1 MWRLPLI
8 CLLFWGGL
16 FAADSHAADPTA
28 ATTGLAWQPDLH
40 TAHKVAV
47 REQKPLLLV
56 FGADWCGFCKKLEQ
70 TTLEDKDLVRYIN
83 TSFVP
88 VHLDADKDERICEIL
103 EVSSLPC
110 TVILTPDADLL
121 DKFIGYLDVAGYQ
134 RKLVA
139 AQRLHA
145 RLQQTA
151 GVSERR

>member
-8 CLLFWGGL
+8 FVLFWGGL
-16 FAADSHAADPTA
+16 FAVDSRAADPTA
-28 ATTGLAWQPDLH
+28 ATRGLAWQSDLH

-47 REQKPLLLV
+47 KEKKPLLLV

-70 TTLEDKDLVRYIN
+70 TTLEDKDLVRYVN
-83 TSFVP
+83 STFVP

-121 DKFIGYLDVAGYQ
+121 DKFIGYLDTAAYQ

-151 GVSERR
+151 GVSERP

>member
-1 MWRLPLI
+1 MSNTVLKSCWLVVI
-8 CLLFWGGL
+8 C
-16 FAADSHAADPTA
+16 AAMAAADPPQQQS
-28 ATTGLAWQPDLH
+28 TGLAWQPDLH
-40 TAHKVAV
+40 TAHKVAT
-47 REQKPLLLV
+47 RDKKPLLLV

-70 TTLEDKDLVRYIN
+70 TTLEDKALVAYIHAN
-83 TSFVP
+83 FVP
-88 VHLDADKDERICEIL
+88 VHLDADKDERVCEIL

-121 DKFIGYLDVAGYQ
+121 DKFIGYLDTAGFQ

-151 GVSERR
+151 AESERP